1 MQALSRIGIVL
12 VTVVSVNV
20 AAKSW
25 GTAPGFAQKT
35 ATGSGAAAAAA
46 SQDPAKVFAEGE
58 DALGKGDLD
67 GAERSFKRVLALNP
81 RVAGAYANLGVI
93 HMRRKQWQQA
103 LASLDQAAKLAPQVA
118 GIRLNIGLAHY
129 RQGDFRHAI
138 PALESVV
145 KDVPD
150 SLQAR
155 YLLGQ
160 CYFFTDRYVEAV
172 DTLEPLW
179 SQQSRDLNYLY
190 VLVIAADKA
199 ERKELG
205 DRALARLA
213 EVGGDSAEVHL
224 LVGKAMLQLEA
235 YDDATSELTAAAQAD
250 PNLPFV
256 HFNLGMLYS
265 KKGDYERAKAEFLK
279 DIALEPDM
287 VFNYDEIGN
296 VFFLTENDAQAE
308 KSYRQAL
315 HLEPQMLNPRLGL
328 ARLYQRQ
335 GQYEKALTELQA
347 AAKLD
352 PESSRIHYLR
362 GQILLRMGRKAEA
375 KKEIDTSVE
384 MSSARRE
391 HRQKELE
398 AQLSPQPRID
408 ARTEVVGT
416 FLINF
421 DR

>member
-1 MQALSRIGIVL
+1 M
-12 VTVVSVNV
+12 
-20 AAKSW
+20 
-25 GTAPGFAQKT
+25 
-35 ATGSGAAAAAA
+35 
-46 SQDPAKVFAEGE
+46 
-58 DALGKGDLD
+58 
-67 GAERSFKRVLALNP
+67 
-81 RVAGAYANLGVI
+81 
-93 HMRRKQWQQA
+93 
-103 LASLDQAAKLAPQVA
+103 
-118 GIRLNIGLAHY
+118 RLNIGLAHY

-398 AQLSPQPRID
+398 GNSLPSPELTQEPK
-408 ARTEVVGT
+408 
-416 FLINF
+416 
-421 DR
+421 